1 MGDARLSRNTFLRGW
16 SKPVAAGYSIVFRLG
31 LATVSCY
38 SKFMSGSADAWRR
51 WFGLLF
57 LTVAGGMLIWGQT
70 VLRPHLDGNAFLFL
84 AYWFV
89 CFVLTLA
96 AIAVA
101 LLDIRITRLRA
112 RQEREQLL
120 RHTMDD
126 LEGELKET
134 RKKRD
139 S

>member
-1 MGDARLSRNTFLRGW
+1 M
-16 SKPVAAGYSIVFRLG
+16 LG

-38 SKFMSGSADAWRR
+38 FKFMSGSADAWRR

-57 LTVAGGMLIWGQT
+57 LTLAAGMLIWGQT
-70 VLRPHLDGNAFLFL
+70 VLRPYLDHRAFLFL

-89 CFVLTLA
+89 CFVLTLV

-112 RQEREQLL
+112 RHEREQLL
-120 RHTMDD
+120 RHTLDILD
-126 LEGELKET
+126 GELKET
-134 RKKRD
+134 RKKQDRGIG